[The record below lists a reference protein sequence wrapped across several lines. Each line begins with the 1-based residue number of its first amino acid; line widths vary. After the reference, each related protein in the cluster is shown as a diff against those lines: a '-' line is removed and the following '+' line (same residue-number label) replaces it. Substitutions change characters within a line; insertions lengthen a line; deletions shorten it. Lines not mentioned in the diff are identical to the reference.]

1 MPLSS
6 SHEYAVRVTIT
17 SLALILLTFVK
28 DRHGRRRVTWP
39 RHARRALHPAQAL
52 VVHDG
57 FPWDWTI
64 LMWSRTW
71 TEWIGVSLVLSSGL
85 VQRVPQ
91 VYNCTRACLRVGVL
105 SKSQHHSGWLVN
117 ADLMLINNW
126 CKWQVL
132 VHRIDLNAFSIFAS
146 VLRLSSAFSSVCK
159 IHLPGRCFV
168 VVSAAFSDDL
178 MT

>member
-71 TEWIGVSLVLSSGL
+71 TEWIWVSPLLSSGL
-85 VQRVPQ
+85 VQRVLQ
-91 VYNCTRACLRVGVL
+91 VYKNLFAGWCFVEISTSLR
-105 SKSQHHSGWLVN
+105 WLVN
-117 ADLMLINNW
+117 ADLMLINNR

-132 VHRIDLNAFSIFAS
+132 VHRIDLNAFSISAS
-146 VLRLSSAFSSVCK
+146 VLRLSSVFSSVCK